1 MLDTRVEPRLG
12 PHDVFVLDLVDE
24 YAAKI
29 RRLLGLLAGLAGA
42 LAAAGCGKK
51 GRPKPPDPEKS
62 EFPRQYP
69 KPE

>member
-1 MLDTRVEPRLG
+1 MTR
-12 PHDVFVLDLVDE
+12 
-24 YAAKI
+24 